1 MAAGIADD
9 AGHKIL
15 ALVVAEITKRLE
27 ENPGEFKAADFE
39 FVRKLLADN
48 SITLAS
54 IKRGDFGSVAKKV
67 ADEFPFPGDEEDG
80 APKFDA

>member
-1 MAAGIADD
+1 MPIADD
-9 AGHKIL
+9 AGHRIL

-27 ENPGEFKAADFE
+27 EHPGDFKAADFE

-54 IKRGDFGSVAKKV
+54 IRRGDFGETAKAVA
-67 ADEFPFPGDEEDG
+67 EQFPFPSSEEGDG
-80 APKFDA
+80 APKFN

>member
-1 MAAGIADD
+1 MSIADD

-15 ALVVAEITKRLE
+15 ALVVTEITRRLE
-27 ENPGEFKAADFE
+27 DNPGEFKAADFE

-54 IKRGDFGSVAKKV
+54 VRRGDFGSVAKEV
-67 ADEFPFPGDEEDG
+67 ADQFPFPAEGEDG
-80 APKFDA
+80 QPTFN